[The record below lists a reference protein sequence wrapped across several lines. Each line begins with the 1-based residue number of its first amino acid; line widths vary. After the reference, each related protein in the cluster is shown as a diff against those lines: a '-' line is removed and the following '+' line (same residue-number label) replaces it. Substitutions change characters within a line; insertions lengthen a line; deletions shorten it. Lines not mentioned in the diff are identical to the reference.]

1 MRECY
6 SFTKSNTFS
15 WLFLSFL
22 NCKNGIK
29 SSKAFHMVNMA
40 KEKKFFRV
48 NLFPTTVLNLYPLE
62 TPENQRFSG
71 IFGGEEGIKWE
82 TWPEIG

>member
-71 IFGGEEGIKWE
+71 NFGGEEGIK
-82 TWPEIG
+82 

>member
-6 SFTKSNTFS
+6 FFTKSNTFS

-29 SSKAFHMVNMA
+29 SSKASHMVNTA
-40 KEKKFFRV
+40 KEKNSLELPYFQP
-48 NLFPTTVLNLYPLE
+48 LFSIYNP
-62 TPENQRFSG
+62 
-71 IFGGEEGIKWE
+71 
-82 TWPEIG
+82 